1 MSDAGTMLAHTP
13 IALLYGLAVVVG
25 LCLGSFAGLL
35 AYRLPRGLPVV
46 SGRSVC
52 PACGRMLQISELAPV
67 LSYLWQR
74 GRCAQCGSSISW
86 RYPALELASAAV
98 CVFALWVAG
107 AGADAIMLALLGIGL
122 LIIVFVD
129 LEFQIIPDAVVVGLA
144 LLGAGYR
151 FPEWSDAVLGAI
163 IAGALA
169 WLLRLGFSW
178 LRNREALG
186 LGDVKFFAMAGIW
199 CGIGG
204 LAPFMLLAGVFGIL
218 FALGWRARG
227 GGAEFPFGPALAMS
241 LFAVAALAQT
251 GWLIDGWVR
260 IGH

>member
-1 MSDAGTMLAHTP
+1 MLAQTP
-13 IALLYGLAVVVG
+13 IALLYGFAVAVG

-52 PACGRMLQISELAPV
+52 TACGRTLHIRELVPV

-74 GRCAQCGSSISW
+74 GRCAQCGISISW
-86 RYPALELASAAV
+86 RYPALELASVAV

-107 AGADAIMLALLGIGL
+107 AGAGAVMLALLGIGL
-122 LIIVFVD
+122 LIIIFVD
-129 LEFQIIPDAVVVGLA
+129 MEFQIIPDAVVAALA
-144 LLGAGYR
+144 VLGIGYR
-151 FPEWSDAVLGAI
+151 YPDWSDAALGAI

-178 LRNREALG
+178 LRKREALG

-204 LAPFMLLAGVFGIL
+204 LASFMMLAGVFGIL

-241 LFAVAALAQT
+241 LFTVVTLGQL

>member
-1 MSDAGTMLAHTP
+1 MSNAGTMLAQTP
-13 IALLYGLAVVVG
+13 VALLYGFAVVVG

-35 AYRLPRGLPVV
+35 AYRLPRGLSVV

-52 PACGRMLQISELAPV
+52 TACGHKLQIGELVPV

-86 RYPALELASAAV
+86 RYPALEVASAAV
-98 CVFALWVAG
+98 CVFALCVAG
-107 AGADAIMLALLGIGL
+107 AGTDAVMLALLGIGL
-122 LIIVFVD
+122 FIIVFVD
-129 LEFQIIPDAVVVGLA
+129 LEFQIIPDAVVLA
-144 LLGAGYR
+144 LAVLGIGYR
-151 FPEWSDAVLGAI
+151 FPEWSDAILGAI

-169 WLLRLGFSW
+169 WLLRLGFSR
-178 LRNREALG
+178 LKKREALG

-227 GGAEFPFGPALAMS
+227 GGAEFPFGPGLAMS
-241 LFAVAALAQT
+241 LFTVVTLVQT
-251 GWLIDGWVR
+251 GWLIDGWVT
-260 IGH
+260 IGL